1 MSKSSFAVKYHLPQY
16 RKTVI
21 VLGVTSIYPNLNG
34 VLFCTEDGRNHQVES
49 CDMSDNML
57 CGMSIDY
64 HLTEEDMSFDR
75 EWADKTESQFQVID
89 GRKYYYEH

>member
-16 RKTVI
+16 RKSVV
-21 VLGVTSIYPNLNG
+21 VLGVTSIVPNLNG
-34 VLFCTEDGRNHQVES
+34 VLMFTENGRHHQVES

-64 HLTEEDMSFDR
+64 HLTEEDISFDQ
-75 EWADKTESQFQVID
+75 EWADNHESQFQVID
-89 GRKYYYEH
+89 GRK